1 MVSRRSKYSGYE
13 IDIDRLSGLLYSM
26 KRTIQQAPFIGVL
39 LHTFDVKIRDRS
51 KLLNHCEH
59 ELPTCKPPRGI
70 HIYGR
75 IGRVFCVTWWGTTMI
90 LYVFRLFNDSLFLKR

>member
-13 IDIDRLSGLLYSM
+13 IEIDRLSGLLYSM

-51 KLLNHCEH
+51 KLLNHSEH
-59 ELPTCKPPRGI
+59 ELPI
-70 HIYGR
+70 LANLQE
-75 IGRVFCVTWWGTTMI
+75 VFTYMEELV
-90 LYVFRLFNDSLFLKR
+90 VSSV